1 MDVGGFLRDFEPFR
15 TASSDRG
22 VSERPRRRDGVSAT
36 SRRRDGVSAT
46 SRRRDAIDATARES
60 TDRVETAI
68 RAGRTAVAVSEDP
81 GDEGHH
87 QPAVGRRRGGPRM

>member
-22 VSERPRRRDGVSAT
+22 VSERP
-36 SRRRDGVSAT
+36 RRRDGVSAT

-81 GDEGHH
+81 GDARHH